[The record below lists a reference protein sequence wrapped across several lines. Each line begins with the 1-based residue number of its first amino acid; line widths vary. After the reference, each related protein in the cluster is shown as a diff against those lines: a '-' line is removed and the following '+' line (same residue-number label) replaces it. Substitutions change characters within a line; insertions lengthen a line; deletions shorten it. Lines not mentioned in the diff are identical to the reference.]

1 MTDQGPEAGP
11 QRLRPTVTLQFHPD
25 WPHAGRRVLES
36 LAADGVYRSQFATGI
51 SNGGLTAY
59 PGGDRWR
66 WESRLF
72 AGRYDHSH
80 PHERPVY
87 GAWNRRGD
95 PDGGA
100 VRVGSAYLDRP
111 REGTA
116 RHTFP

>member
-1 MTDQGPEAGP
+1 M
-11 QRLRPTVTLQFHPD
+11 
-25 WPHAGRRVLES
+25 LES

-51 SNGGLTAY
+51 SNGGLTAH

-95 PDGGA
+95 PNCCQSCVHWPTPRA
-100 VRVGSAYLDRP
+100 WTTWTRRSRP
-111 REGTA
+111 TCTAASRWTGT
-116 RHTFP
+116 